1 LLGVNFLL
9 LAQIRPAHCG
19 CRTVAAGFG
28 MLTTYS
34 QGIFSA
40 LAGFVNVS
48 GGCATVQSEQQKNS
62 TA

>member
-1 LLGVNFLL
+1 
-9 LAQIRPAHCG
+9 
-19 CRTVAAGFG
+19 